1 MLGKGS
7 PLLVDEVLEI
17 GVHGETLNSLFF
29 REEGCCSPGSLIP
42 EDGGIR
48 SPLVFQNV
56 ENVCKDLGE
65 LVRQQ

>member
-7 PLLVDEVLEI
+7 PLLIDEVLEI

-29 REEGCCSPGSLIP
+29 RGKAAAPQEVLSP

-56 ENVCKDLGE
+56 ENICKDLGE